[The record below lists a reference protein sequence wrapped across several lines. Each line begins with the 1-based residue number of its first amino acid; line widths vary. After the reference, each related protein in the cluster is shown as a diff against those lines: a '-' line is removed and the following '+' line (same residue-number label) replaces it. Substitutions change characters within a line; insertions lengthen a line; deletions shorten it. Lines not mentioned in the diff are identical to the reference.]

1 MKTLHLLR
9 AASLMLASTAVSAK
23 TLEVTVSDIRN
34 DKGNILVMAKVAG
47 QEQPVYGMAAARAGK
62 VVVTLEGIEQEC
74 RSLVGIE
81 TDHPGLQ
88 IDVADREARIIEQGG
103 IVAREAIL
111 AVGKV
116 EMHQCVV
123 DPFRVQAK
131 LWPARQRSVLR
142 QPVHPFGNIKDTAL
156 EA

>member
-62 VVVTLEGIEQEC
+62 VVVTLEGIPAEGYATRKC
-74 RSLVGIE
+74 
-81 TDHPGLQ
+81 
-88 IDVADREARIIEQGG
+88 
-103 IVAREAIL
+103 
-111 AVGKV
+111 
-116 EMHQCVV
+116 
-123 DPFRVQAK
+123 K
-131 LWPARQRSVLR
+131 LPAE
-142 QPVHPFGNIKDTAL
+142 HNTATL
-156 EA
+156 KLYYPATENE

>member
-62 VVVTLEGIEQEC
+62 VVVTLEGIEADAAEL
-74 RSLVGIE
+74 SLFHDEDGPAE
-81 TDHPGLQ
+81 GYAT
-88 IDVADREARIIEQGG
+88 R
-103 IVAREAIL
+103 
-111 AVGKV
+111 K
-116 EMHQCVV
+116 C
-123 DPFRVQAK
+123 K
-131 LWPARQRSVLR
+131 LPAE
-142 QPVHPFGNIKDTAL
+142 HNTATL
-156 EA
+156 KLYYPATENE

>member
-62 VVVTLEGIEQEC
+62 VVVTLEGIEADAAEL
-74 RSLVGIE
+74 SLFHDEDGDYKMKMGSAALPKATPPE
-81 TDHPGLQ
+81 NASCPPSTT
-88 IDVADREARIIEQGG
+88 R
-103 IVAREAIL
+103 
-111 AVGKV
+111 
-116 EMHQCVV
+116 
-123 DPFRVQAK
+123 
-131 LWPARQRSVLR
+131 LR
-142 QPVHPFGNIKDTAL
+142 
-156 EA
+156 